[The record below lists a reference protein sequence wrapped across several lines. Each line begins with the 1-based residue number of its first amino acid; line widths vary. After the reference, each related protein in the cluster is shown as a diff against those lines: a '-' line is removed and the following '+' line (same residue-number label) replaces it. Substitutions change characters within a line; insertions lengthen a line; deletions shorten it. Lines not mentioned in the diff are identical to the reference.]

1 MARHCFRDSLRPL
14 QGSFYRGA
22 ILLYVYCPY
31 IWAQVDWKTSLS
43 LFVEVSPPP
52 PRPLTPWWWCAFISY
67 PLSFRRASL
76 AGARISYNYPERPSI
91 RSIWKIENFSKNSY
105 AKNGSGSMVTAPP
118 PVSKAEKFFPHNSP
132 RIELTPQGADFPT
145 ELYRPRLNYRS
156 SDDRISPLR
165 SFHDRKLNL
174 NYCYHFFFC
183 FPSLFFFLL
192 TWKKYVGLK
201 LFRELGVST
210 VASGYERGYE
220 VWLGQ
225 IRIGFLSILIT
236 IGIAS
241 NWSYLLFKFKYD
253 WKQSNTSYG
262 FVRLG

>member
-105 AKNGSGSMVTAPP
+105 TKNGSGSMVTAPP

-174 NYCYHFFFC
+174 NYCYHFFLF
-183 FPSLFFFLL
+183 SLPFFFF
-192 TWKKYVGLK
+192 Y
-201 LFRELGVST
+201 
-210 VASGYERGYE
+210 
-220 VWLGQ
+220 
-225 IRIGFLSILIT
+225 
-236 IGIAS
+236 
-241 NWSYLLFKFKYD
+241 
-253 WKQSNTSYG
+253 
-262 FVRLG
+262 